1 VNECDELCRPRSS
14 VWEAF
19 VGLPSDV
26 KVNRVTNAVEK
37 ETVMSLLS
45 SSEISRDQSPFLF
58 NKVSAHFTTIACG
71 MRDGEN
77 LECECRRKCSAYLL

>member
-1 VNECDELCRPRSS
+1 
-14 VWEAF
+14 
-19 VGLPSDV
+19 
-26 KVNRVTNAVEK
+26 
-37 ETVMSLLS
+37 MSLLS